1 MSQSSSASTQPK
13 DKAAKVSFASMI
25 GSAVESYD
33 FFIYG
38 TAAAG
43 WFGQVFFHTTE
54 PIVGILAAFAT
65 MAVGF
70 FMRPLGGYLA
80 GHFGDRLGRKT
91 VLLWSLIAMG
101 GATVLIG
108 ALPTYAQAGVLAPI
122 LLILLRMVQGIGF
135 GAEWGGAV
143 LMACEHSPPERRGF
157 FGAVP
162 QIGIPLGLLMANGS
176 FLLSAAL
183 FEGDWVWR
191 APFLASVIMVAVGMW
206 IRMGVSESP
215 EFEKMKAENT
225 VMKQPALSVIRSDW
239 RKILQIAGLRLAETG
254 GYYIATSFMLSY
266 VLLAGVASRENVLW
280 GTMIGSAL
288 GLVSHLMYGALSDRI
303 GRKRVFLIGSLFTIA
318 FGFPMFML
326 INSGVVVLVVVAVAV
341 ALLFSHDPIFAVEP
355 SWFTEQFPA
364 NVRSSGISLG
374 YNCASVIAGA
384 LPFIATALFAK
395 TGWMGPA
402 ILFSSLGVISTLCAL
417 KMRETAPAVLAR
429 RGFTAAN
436 DGESV
441 VRGASVA
448 TARGMSG
455 NR

>member
-1 MSQSSSASTQPK
+1 MSRSPTAPTRPHN
-13 DKAAKVSFASMI
+13 KAGKVSFASMI

-43 WFGQVFFHTTE
+43 WFGRVFFHTTE

-91 VLLWSLIAMG
+91 VLLWSLLAMG

-108 ALPTYAQAGVLAPI
+108 ALPTYEQAGVLAPL
-122 LLILLRMVQGIGF
+122 LLILLRMIQGIGF

-143 LMACEHSPPERRGF
+143 LMACEHAPANRRGF

-162 QIGIPLGLLMANGS
+162 QIGIPLGLLMANGA

-206 IRMGVSESP
+206 IRLGVSESP
-215 EFEKMKAENT
+215 EFEKAKAENT
-225 VMKQPALSVIRSDW
+225 LIRQPALQVIRNDW
-239 RKILQIAGLRLAETG
+239 RKVLQIAGLRLAETG

-266 VLLAGVASRENVLW
+266 VLLAGVASKENVLW

-288 GLVSHLMYGALSDRI
+288 GLGSHLFFGALSDRI
-303 GRKRVFLIGSLFTIA
+303 GRKPVFLLGSLFTIA
-318 FGFPMFML
+318 FGIPMFMM
-326 INSGVVVLVVVAVAV
+326 INSGVVIIVVVAVAL
-341 ALLFSHDPIFAVEP
+341 ALVLSHDPIFAVEA

-374 YNCASVIAGA
+374 YNCASLIAGA

-395 TGWMGPA
+395 VGWMGPA
-402 ILFSSLGVISTLCAL
+402 ILFSLLGVVSTLCAL
-417 KMRETAPAVLAR
+417 KMRETAPAVAKDPQPMEH
-429 RGFTAAN
+429 G
-436 DGESV
+436 GSV
-441 VRGASVA
+441 VNQAV
-448 TARGMSG
+448 
-455 NR
+455 